1 MVHWVIYL
9 YKRAYLRIFKIKTF
23 SKWVKLQNINDDSLK
38 KAVEELCQ
46 GNSDGDLGGY
56 VYKKRVAREG
66 QGKSGSYRTIVAFKI
81 DDNAFFVYGFAKS
94 DKANLDTKELKAF
107 KQLAKDLMSMD
118 NKKIELAL
126 SNEELIE
133 VTIDDN

>member
-1 MVHWVIYL
+1 M
-9 YKRAYLRIFKIKTF
+9 RIFKTKLF
-23 SKWVKLQNINDDSLK
+23 NKWAKPQNINNDSLK
-38 KAVEELCQ
+38 KAVAELCQ

-66 QGKSGSYRTIVAFKI
+66 QGKSGSYRTILAFKI
-81 DDNAFFVYGFAKS
+81 NDNAFFVYGFAKS
-94 DKANLDTKELKAF
+94 DKANLDAKELKAF

-118 NKKIELAL
+118 NKKLELAL

-133 VTIDDN
+133 VTSDDNQ